1 MFRHLAAL
9 ILAAVV
15 LAASTSSG
23 VVDGRPVHTGPYHVV
38 IRTAAKPSRR
48 LIGLGGNAAICQ
60 EVHYKALCGT
70 LTTLPGVMTPQQL
83 LDAALRVAE
92 SKAMM
97 AEKRLADVMKS
108 RAVKAEGTSMS
119 STLDTCKGAYS
130 SLADALQKARDTI
143 KSGGS
148 HDDLMTELSSAS
160 TFSTDCGEA
169 FDEFP
174 DLTSP
179 IPGAQRHVNRLVSNC
194 LDLAATIKEN

>member
-1 MFRHLAAL
+1 MM
-9 ILAAVV
+9 
-15 LAASTSSG
+15 
-23 VVDGRPVHTGPYHVV
+23 
-38 IRTAAKPSRR
+38 
-48 LIGLGGNAAICQ
+48 Q
-60 EVHYKALCGT
+60 VHYKALCGT

-179 IPGAQRHVNRLVSNC
+179 IPGAQCHVNRLVSNC